1 MIPRTFIIAMTA
13 MASMLSMP
21 GPADAQ
27 ESSKTVL
34 GPRNID
40 LADGA
45 AALIAGD
52 AIEGVRLTERGL
64 VAAQGNREKKIA
76 HSNLCAG
83 YLLLNLPRKAL
94 EHCDEVIALDP
105 DYWRAY
111 NNRALVFL
119 ALDRY
124 EESEADIRRGQALR
138 PESTTLKEVRGLYL
152 DETQPVTERVE
163 VDDRRSAAG
172 DADAETDD

>member
-1 MIPRTFIIAMTA
+1 MTPRNPFVLFAV

-21 GPADAQ
+21 LPAGAQ

-40 LADGA
+40 LVDGA
-45 AALIAGD
+45 EALIAGD
-52 AIEGVRLTERGL
+52 AVEGVRLTLRGL
-64 VAAQGNREKKIA
+64 AAAQGDREKKTA

-83 YLLLNLPRKAL
+83 YLLLNLPGKAL
-94 EHCDEVIALDP
+94 EHCDAVIAIDP

-111 NNRALVFL
+111 NNRALVYL

-124 EESEADIRRGQALR
+124 EESEADINRGQALR
-138 PESTTLKEVRGLYL
+138 PDATTLKEVRGLYL

-172 DADAETDD
+172 NADAETDE